1 MPANSRYITTPS
13 GIVYDRQTGMAT
25 LNGQPLD
32 MGRQRGEGSRRDPR
46 LFGSAGYLGDAH
58 DSWAQNQQ
66 AWDSQMEGRNRDYF
80 NTVQTDVG
88 GGDAGP
94 QYINTYE
101 LRPEVRERLNGRVQ
115 INQLGSGGYHEVR
128 DPSQVEWDDEFGFV
142 TSQDNIGAP
151 DARDTGLTRAMPFIV
166 AAGLGGIT
174 AAAMGGGAGAAGGEL
189 GLDALESFTA
199 TNPGWESAYQA
210 AAQGSGGYA
219 PWEDLG
225 AGDGMTPPEGWSP
238 DGGMP
243 FEQSE
248 IPSLDEL
255 GVNPNTGGGTFE
267 GTGWTPESA
276 PTGNPFS
283 ARDMIRGAN
292 TLRSVLGGG
301 GGGQG
306 QGQGGMPIMG
316 GFGSSPRIGDHKQDN
331 DPFGLKASGWG
342 GGFVKE
348 DPKQKI
354 AQALMERNPWSY
366 TG

>member
-1 MPANSRYITTPS
+1 VPSNADALWRSRIYQTPS
-13 GIVYDRQTGMAT
+13 GGAPADDLPDWLKSQFTQTSGQFQREDGSTGENWLQPGHIIRDANGNRVVM
-25 LNGQPLD
+25 LGDNGQIQDTNDLAMNPDYDPGQHSYYDPNLGWVASAD
-32 MGRQRGEGSRRDPR
+32 YVNDSPWQKTHSRNKAIAATVMAAM
-46 LFGSAGYLGDAH
+46 AG
-58 DSWAQNQQ
+58 
-66 AWDSQMEGRNRDYF
+66 
-80 NTVQTDVG
+80 
-88 GGDAGP
+88 AGA
-94 QYINTYE
+94 Y
-101 LRPEVRERLNGRVQ
+101 G
-115 INQLGSGGYHEVR
+115 
-128 DPSQVEWDDEFGFV
+128 
-142 TSQDNIGAP
+142 
-151 DARDTGLTRAMPFIV
+151 
-166 AAGLGGIT
+166 
-174 AAAMGGGAGAAGGEL
+174 AAAGGAGAGAETGL
-189 GLDALESFTA
+189 GLDALETFTA
-199 TNPGWESAYQA
+199 TNPGWEAAYA
-210 AAQGSGGYA
+210 AGEVGTGAGAG
-219 PWEDLG
+219 WEGLG
-225 AGDGMTPPEGWSP
+225 AGDGMTPPDGWSF
-238 DGGMP
+238 DGGMA
-243 FEQSE
+243 FEQSP
-248 IPSLDEL
+248 IPSLDDL